1 MKQLQFMLILSVLVV
16 SIVSCSTTGVHESN
30 NPVSAKRYNIVII
43 LDGTDRLV
51 EENCVPMLQAE
62 DIMSIANN
70 MTTNDIG
77 TIYVSWV
84 DDNSD
89 NNQAAVME
97 YELTTPNPIPQRPNY
112 VPVSKYNAQ
121 IEQYKSDSVI
131 WANEKRRIYDS
142 FRTDCNRVIM
152 SAYSEKVAKAGKG
165 SDINGSLNQALRLL
179 SPNAKKSDVN
189 IILLISDG
197 VDNGGKELAEKPEN
211 IQIILLNGNVAKHS
225 YGDFIDNEFVT
236 LNQAINHIFK

>member
-1 MKQLQFMLILSVLVV
+1 MKQLQFMLILSILVV
-16 SIVSCSTTGVHESN
+16 SIVSCSTTGVPESN
-30 NPVSAKRYNIVII
+30 NMVPAKRYNIVII

-62 DIMSIANN
+62 DIMSIANK

-97 YELTTPNPIPQRPNY
+97 YELTTPTPIPQRPNY

-131 WANEKRRIYDS
+131 WANEKRRIYGS

-225 YGDFIDNEFVT
+225 ANYSKCSNHSE
-236 LNQAINHIFK
+236 NQRY

>member
-1 MKQLQFMLILSVLVV
+1 MKQLKFMLILSVLMA
-16 SIVSCSTTGVHESN
+16 SIVSCSTTGVPESN
-30 NPVSAKRYNIVII
+30 NPVPAKRYNIVII
-43 LDGTDRLV
+43 LDGTDRLA
-51 EENCVPMLQAE
+51 EENCVPLLQTE
-62 DIMSIANN
+62 DIMSIANK

-97 YELTTPNPIPQRPNY
+97 YELTAPYPIPKRPNY
-112 VPVSKYNAQ
+112 MPVSKYNTQ

-131 WANEKRRIYDS
+131 WANEKRRLYDS
-142 FRTDCNRVIM
+142 FRADCNRVIT
-152 SAYSEKVAKAGKG
+152 SAYSEKVAKTSKG

-179 SPNAKKSDVN
+179 SPNAQKSDVN

-197 VDNGGKELAEKPEN
+197 VDNGGKDLAEKLEN
-211 IQIILLNGNVAKHS
+211 IEIMFLNGNVAKHS
-225 YGDFIDNEFVT
+225 YRNYIDNEFAT